1 MSKPKTYQP
10 TPEQLAR
17 WKRIEE
23 LEPTASAGILSEEE
37 QRKNVKELLEPNY
50 LQNKLLEVR
59 AHKDKLLKKLVSA
72 EEYEQILVEEIQKKN
87 SITF

>member
-10 TPEQLAR
+10 TSEQLAT

-23 LEPTASAGILSEEE
+23 LDSTASAGILSEEE
-37 QRKNVKELLEPNY
+37 QRKNVKELLDPNY
-50 LQNKLLEVR
+50 LQNRLLEVG
-59 AHKDKLLKKLVSA
+59 AYKEKLLKQLASA

-87 SITF
+87 CS

>member
-1 MSKPKTYQP
+1 MSIPKTYQP

-37 QRKNVKELLEPNY
+37 QRKNVKELLDPNY
-50 LQNKLLEVR
+50 LQNRLEEVR
-59 AHKDKLLKKLVSA
+59 AHKDKLLKKLASA
-72 EEYEQILVEEIQKKN
+72 EEYEQMLVEEIQRKN
-87 SITF
+87 CS

>member
-1 MSKPKTYQP
+1 MSKLKTYQP

-37 QRKNVKELLEPNY
+37 QRKNVK
-50 LQNKLLEVR
+50 
-59 AHKDKLLKKLVSA
+59 
-72 EEYEQILVEEIQKKN
+72 
-87 SITF
+87 